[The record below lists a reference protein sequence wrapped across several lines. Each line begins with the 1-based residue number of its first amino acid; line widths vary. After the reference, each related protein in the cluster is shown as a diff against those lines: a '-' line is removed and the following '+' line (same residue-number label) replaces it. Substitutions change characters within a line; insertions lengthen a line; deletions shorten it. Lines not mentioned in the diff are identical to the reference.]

1 MDIDKYVM
9 VNREVLKML
18 FEFVRD
24 HKELSKTPY
33 AMYLVGAVDSTT
45 REVKSSIKNKEI

>member
-1 MDIDKYVM
+1 MDNKYVM

-18 FEFVRD
+18 FEFVRN

-33 AMYLVGAVDSTT
+33 AMYVVGAVDSTVK
-45 REVKSSIKNKEI
+45 EVKPDK